1 MSGPAHDRCHLA
13 AISGPVKLLGR
24 LASRATLAGVSIE
37 VLPATIARFEDVATM
52 LGPRNP
58 ESSVCWCLSHRIDA
72 KTNRELVG
80 PARGEYVRQLCRR
93 DVAPGV
99 LAYDDG
105 DVAGWA
111 AVAPRSVLPFAR
123 STKIP
128 HVDDLPVWS
137 AWCIRVRPGHRGKG
151 ISHALLEGA
160 VAYVRERGAPAV
172 EGYPVDNQGAKVDLT
187 MAYVGT
193 RALFERA
200 GFVKAADTDAVSG
213 GFPRVVMRLDLP

>member
-1 MSGPAHDRCHLA
+1 VTP
-13 AISGPVKLLGR
+13 
-24 LASRATLAGVSIE
+24 VSIE
-37 VLPATIARFEDVATM
+37 VHPATAERFEDVATI
-52 LGPRNP
+52 LGPKKPTSN
-58 ESSVCWCLSHRIDA
+58 VCWCLSHRIDA

-80 PARGEYVRQLCRR
+80 PARREYVRRLCER

-99 LAYDDG
+99 LAYLDG
-105 DVAGWA
+105 DVVGWA
-111 AVAPRSVLPFAR
+111 AVAPRSELPFAR
-123 STKIP
+123 SAKIP

-160 VAYVRERGAPAV
+160 VAYARERGAPAV

-193 RALFERA
+193 RGVFERA